1 MKKFNTV
8 LDYLGTAVAFLAIVV
23 NAGKYSTFSPYH
35 NNGK

>member
-23 NAGKYSTFSPYH
+23 NAGKEIS
-35 NNGK
+35 KLLQK